1 MSTTNARVLFEQG
14 NHKCLVYDNLV
25 TGEGIGSNQF
35 LLIDND
41 HMALLDPGGELTYTP
56 LMIELSRILDISKL
70 DYVFASHQDPDIIT
84 SLPRW
89 LIYSQCRVVTSRL
102 WARFLPH
109 LASSFQTS
117 RMQADVSTRLIEV
130 PDAGM
135 RLPFG
140 SSEIIVLP
148 AHFLHSVGNL
158 QFYDPVS
165 RILFSGDMGASVGGA
180 LGEVQNFDRH
190 IPLMEGFHRRYMA
203 SKKICNL
210 WANMIRS
217 LDVAMIVPQH
227 GGHFTGANVPRF
239 LDWISELDCGI
250 DLLDQSDYRVPGKS
264 ASR

>member
-1 MSTTNARVLFEQG
+1 MSANNARVLFEQG
-14 NHKCLVYDNLV
+14 SHKCLVYDNLV

-35 LLIDND
+35 VLIDSG
-41 HMALLDPGGELTYTP
+41 HMAVLDPGGELTYTP
-56 LMIELSRILDISKL
+56 LTIELSRILDISKL

-89 LIYSQCRVVTSRL
+89 LIHSPCRVVTSKL

-117 RMQADVSTRLIEV
+117 RMQADVSSRLIEV

-140 SSEIIVLP
+140 AGEIVVLP

-158 QFYDPVS
+158 QFYDPLS

-180 LGEVQNFDRH
+180 PGEVKDFDRH

-203 SKKICNL
+203 SKKICRL
-210 WANMIRS
+210 WANMIRT

-227 GGHFTGANVPRF
+227 GGHFAGENVQRF
-239 LDWISELDCGI
+239 LDWISALDCGI
-250 DLLDQSDYRVPGKS
+250 DLLEQANYRVPGRS
-264 ASR
+264 ALR

>member
-1 MSTTNARVLFEQG
+1 MSETGPQTLYKQG
-14 NHKCLVYDNLV
+14 THACLIYDNLV
-25 TGEGIGSNQF
+25 SGEGISSNQF
-35 LLIDND
+35 VIIHDD
-41 HMALLDPGGELTYTP
+41 HMALLDPGGDLTYTP
-56 LMIELSRILDISKL
+56 LTIELSRILDISKL
-70 DYVFASHQDPDIIT
+70 DYVLASHQDPDIIT

-89 LIYSQCRVVTSRL
+89 LIHTHCRVVTSKL

-117 RMQADVSTRLIEV
+117 RMQDDVLSRLIEV

-140 SSEIIVLP
+140 SSEIVVLP

-165 RILFSGDMGASVGGA
+165 RILFSGDMGASVGGGR
-180 LGEVQNFDRH
+180 GEVQSFSRH
-190 IPLMEGFHRRYMA
+190 IPLMENFHKRYMA
-203 SKKICNL
+203 SKKICRL
-210 WANMIRS
+210 WANMVRT

-227 GGHFTGANVPRF
+227 GGHFAGENVKRF

-250 DLLDQSDYRVPGKS
+250 DLLEQRDYRVPGKVGF
-264 ASR
+264 